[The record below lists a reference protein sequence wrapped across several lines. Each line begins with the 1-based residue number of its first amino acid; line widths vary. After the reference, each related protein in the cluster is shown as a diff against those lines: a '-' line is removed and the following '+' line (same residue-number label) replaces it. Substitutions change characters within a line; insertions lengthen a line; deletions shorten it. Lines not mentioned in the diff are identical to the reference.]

1 MFKKVE
7 SCINQNNAVNIY
19 ENYFEDSEPAPLV
32 DRSSSRTVYVY
43 RDVDT
48 PTVSSFIAL
57 HLRFFVN
64 FQFSFSVKFLTCLGH
79 LMVALRLLS
88 LTVI

>member
-1 MFKKVE
+1 MLKKVE
-7 SCINQNNAVNIY
+7 CCINQNNAVNIY

-48 PTVSSFIAL
+48 PTVSFCG
-57 HLRFFVN
+57 F
-64 FQFSFSVKFLTCLGH
+64 
-79 LMVALRLLS
+79 
-88 LTVI
+88 